1 MLCLPSRR
9 GEWRYVFVVS
19 GLKGLEMTA
28 FLRKKKQLKTGVV
41 AVLAA
46 LGLILSGCQ
55 GATSSPTT
63 VNLTDS
69 GAEIEAVTVAFPG
82 SLANLYIGQ
91 EAGILNYNL
100 AATVQEGLVGIN
112 SEGTVVPALAES
124 WETPDDRTFV
134 FTLRSDAYFHNGD
147 AVTADDVVFSVEQ
160 AADPEGSPGTYWYL
174 TNLESVEK
182 TGDREV
188 TVTSVIPDAA
198 FLVGLSSAGALVV
211 TQQAYWEQHDGNIG
225 TSDSLLLGTGP
236 YKVTEFQPD
245 SHVLLERADKWWGGV
260 PAAKSIR
267 VNFIP
272 DASTRLAAAQ
282 RGDIDIALNV
292 PISQA
297 QDWAGISGWRV
308 EAVNDLSY
316 VGLIYDQSVS
326 PFDNDAVRAAIAH
339 AIDRDAIAEKLL
351 RGFGE
356 KATAIMT
363 PESLAAA
370 YDGDAAR
377 DLLSSIPQKDYD
389 VDRAQALMAEAGVD
403 SFSIEMTYP
412 NTGPQLGVAAQAI
425 AENLKEIGIDVD
437 VREVPIEEWLATIGD
452 GEHGLGFMWYFS
464 TTGDPSEVNSYLIG
478 EWNPNAFES
487 ETADSLIGTASG
499 LSDPSERIAT
509 LIELETL
516 SAENTVNTP
525 LWWGKSLTGF
535 SNRIGARDY
544 SPYTFVTTWG
554 AQLFAAEA
562 D

>member
-1 MLCLPSRR
+1 MTMTSRQTTRRKR
-9 GEWRYVFVVS
+9 GAVWAIIAACGLLVS
-19 GLKGLEMTA
+19 A
-28 FLRKKKQLKTGVV
+28 
-41 AVLAA
+41 
-46 LGLILSGCQ
+46 CQ
-55 GATSSPTT
+55 GTATTQGS
-63 VNLTDS
+63 VNLSDS
-69 GAEIEAVTVAFPG
+69 GAEVDLVTVAFPG

-100 AATVQEGLVGIN
+100 AATVQEGLVGID
-112 SEGTVVPALAES
+112 SDGKVVPALAES
-124 WETPDDRTFV
+124 WETPDDRTYV
-134 FTLRSDAYFHNGD
+134 FTLRSDARFHNGD
-147 AVTADDVVFSVEQ
+147 PVTVDDVVFSIEK
-160 AADPEGSPGTYWYL
+160 AADEEGSPGTYWYL
-174 TNLESVEK
+174 MNLESVRK
-182 TGDREV
+182 TGDREI
-188 TVTSVIPDAA
+188 TVTSFTPDAA

-211 TQQAYWEQHDGNIG
+211 TQQAYWEQHGGNVG
-225 TSDSLLLGTGP
+225 TSESLLLGTGP

-245 SHVLLERADKWWGGV
+245 SHVSLERSDTWWGGV
-260 PAAKSIR
+260 PKVKSIR

-297 QDWAGISGWRV
+297 QDWSNISGWRV

-316 VGLIYDQSVS
+316 VGLIYDQSVE
-326 PFDNDAVRAAIAH
+326 PFGGDAVRAAIAH

-363 PESLAAA
+363 PESLAAG
-370 YDGDAAR
+370 YDGDQAR
-377 DLLSSIPQKDYD
+377 DLLATIPQKDFD
-389 VDRAQALMAEAGVD
+389 VDLARNLMAEAGVD
-403 SFSIEMTYP
+403 GFSTELTYP

-425 AENLKEIGIDVD
+425 AENLKEIGIDVE

-464 TTGDPSEVNSYLIG
+464 TTGDPSEVNSYLVG
-478 EWNPNAFES
+478 EWNPNGFES
-487 ETADSLIGTASG
+487 PTADGLIQTANA
-499 LSDPSERIAT
+499 LTDPRERIAT

-535 SNRIGARDY
+535 SNRIGATNY
-544 SPYTFVTTWG
+544 GPYTFVTTWG
-554 AQLFAAEA
+554 AQLFAAVVE
-562 D
+562 

>member
-1 MLCLPSRR
+1 MTMESLEATPQRR
-9 GEWRYVFVVS
+9 GAAVAMVAAFALLVS
-19 GLKGLEMTA
+19 A
-28 FLRKKKQLKTGVV
+28 
-41 AVLAA
+41 
-46 LGLILSGCQ
+46 CQ
-55 GATSSPTT
+55 GTT
-63 VNLTDS
+63 TTQGPVNLTDS
-69 GAEIEAVTVAFPG
+69 GAEIDLVTVAFPG

-100 AATVQEGLVGIN
+100 AATVQEGLVGID

-124 WETPDDRTFV
+124 WETPDDRTYV
-134 FTLRSDAYFHNGD
+134 FTLRSDARFHNGD
-147 AVTADDVVFSVEQ
+147 PVTAEDVVFSIEQ
-160 AADPEGSPGTYWYL
+160 AADEEGSPGTYWYL
-174 TNLESVEK
+174 MNLESVEQ
-182 TGDREV
+182 TGDREI
-188 TVTSVIPDAA
+188 TVKSATPDAA

-211 TQQAYWEQHDGNIG
+211 TQQAYWEQHGGNVG
-225 TSDSLLLGTGP
+225 TSESLLLGTGP
-236 YKVTEFQPD
+236 YEVTEFQPD
-245 SHVLLERADKWWGGV
+245 SHVLLERADTWWGGV
-260 PAAKSIR
+260 PKVKSIR

-297 QDWAGISGWRV
+297 QDWSNIGGWRV

-316 VGLIYDQSVS
+316 VGLIYDQSVE
-326 PFDNDAVRAAIAH
+326 PFGNDAVRAAIAH

-377 DLLSSIPQKDYD
+377 ELLASIPQKDFD
-389 VDRAQALMAEAGVD
+389 VDLAKSLIDEAGVD
-403 SFSIEMTYP
+403 GFSTKLSYP

-425 AENLKEIGIDVD
+425 AENLKEIGITVE

-464 TTGDPSEVNSYLIG
+464 TTGDPSEVNSYLVG
-478 EWNPNAFES
+478 EWNPNGFES
-487 ETADSLIGTASG
+487 AAAGALIEKANALT
-499 LSDPSERIAT
+499 DPSERIAT

-516 SAENTVNTP
+516 SAESTVNTP

-535 SNRIGARDY
+535 SNRIGAADY
-544 SPYTFVTTWG
+544 GPYTFVTTWG

-562 D
+562 E